1 MIVNMSMSALLLQS
15 IPKTDV
21 SLREGKQNSI
31 LYNNLKERG
40 ENDSNEIFVMK
51 NRCGSNG
58 QLFIITQC
66 GQRRRKL
73 NIRKKRS
80 YDIAISRKLV
90 IYCLLID

>member
-1 MIVNMSMSALLLQS
+1 MSMSALLLQS

-21 SLREGKQNSI
+21 SLREGTQNSI

>member
-1 MIVNMSMSALLLQS
+1 MSMSALLLQS

-51 NRCGSNG
+51 NCCGSNG

-66 GQRRRKL
+66 GQEDE
-73 NIRKKRS
+73 NSTFEKKRS

>member
-66 GQRRRKL
+66 GQEDE
-73 NIRKKRS
+73 NSTFEKKGHMT
-80 YDIAISRKLV
+80 
-90 IYCLLID
+90 

>member
-1 MIVNMSMSALLLQS
+1 MIVNISMSALLLQS

-73 NIRKKRS
+73 YIRKKRS